1 MDAFSTMDFA
11 WSEEEERFRAELE
24 GFVVEHLP
32 EDWDRPPGSLGSSVW
47 SPATGAFAEALAQH
61 GLLVPSWPKEYG
73 GNAASSWQ
81 QQIVA
86 EVMWANGEPRGPQ
99 YMNVNWIGPA
109 LIEFGTGEQ
118 RERFL
123 GPMAA
128 GSVVWCQGF
137 SEPDAGSDLASIR
150 TRAER
155 DGISY
160 IVNGRKIW
168 TSYADTAQYCFLL
181 VRTGTDAAR
190 HRGLSVLLVPM
201 NTPGI
206 EVRKIPAIVGD
217 HAFHELTFTDVV
229 VAESARLGAENGG
242 WAVVVRTL
250 ANERV
255 GLPRYIRGEQV
266 LDLVAQWAEKAG
278 ILEQERVLALLGE
291 AFAACEAARLLV
303 YRVVDERAK
312 GRPPSGL
319 ANVARVAAVEAERMV
334 ADATVE
340 LMGEEGL
347 VSGRLADVQHR
358 NSLAVGLAGGTFEVQ
373 LNLVSQLVLDL
384 PRSETG
390 VRPAGQSAEK

>member
-1 MDAFSTMDFA
+1 MEFA
-11 WSEEEERFRAELE
+11 WSEEDERFRAELE
-24 GFVVEHLP
+24 GFVETHLP
-32 EDWDRPPGSLGSSVW
+32 DDWDRPPGSLGSSLW
-47 SPATGAFAEALAQH
+47 SPATAAFARALAEH
-61 GLLVPSWPKEYG
+61 GLLVPSWPEEYG

-109 LIEFGTGEQ
+109 LIQFGSDEQ

-123 GPMAA
+123 APMAA
-128 GSVVWCQGF
+128 GAVVWCQGF
-137 SEPDAGSDLASIR
+137 SEPDSGSDLASIR

-155 DGISY
+155 DGTSY
-160 IVNGRKIW
+160 VINGRKIW

-181 VRTGTDAAR
+181 VRTGTEAER
-190 HRGLSVLLVPM
+190 HRGLTVLLVPM
-201 NTPGI
+201 DVPGI

-217 HAFHELTFTDVV
+217 HAFHEVTFSDVV
-229 VAESARLGAENGG
+229 VPESARLGEENGG
-242 WAVVVRTL
+242 WAVVLRAL

-266 LDLVAQWAEKAG
+266 LDLLAQWAEKVG

-291 AFAACEAARLLV
+291 ALTACEAARLLV

-319 ANVARVAAVEAERMV
+319 ANVARVAAVEAERIV
-334 ADATVE
+334 ADVVVE
-340 LMGEEGL
+340 LMGETGL
-347 VSGRLADVQHR
+347 TSGELADVQQR

-373 LNLVSQLVLDL
+373 LNLISQMVLDL

-390 VRPAGQSAEK
+390 VRPTGPGAGR

>member
-1 MDAFSTMDFA
+1 MEFA

-24 GFVVEHLP
+24 GFVETHLP

-47 SPATGAFAEALAQH
+47 SPATGAFAEALARH

-109 LIEFGTGEQ
+109 LIQFGSPEQ

-123 GPMAA
+123 APMAA

-137 SEPDAGSDLASIR
+137 SEPDSGSDLASIR

-155 DGISY
+155 DGTSY
-160 IVNGRKIW
+160 VVNGRKIW

-181 VRTGTDAAR
+181 VRTGTESAR

-201 NTPGI
+201 ETPGI

-217 HAFHELTFTDVV
+217 HAFHEVTFTDVV
-229 VAESARLGAENGG
+229 VPESARLGEENGG
-242 WAVVVRTL
+242 WAVVIRAL

-266 LDLVAQWAEKAG
+266 LDLVAQWAEEAG
-278 ILEQERVLALLGE
+278 ILDQERVLALLGE
-291 AFAACEAARLLV
+291 ALASCEAARMLV

-319 ANVARVAAVEAERMV
+319 ANVARVAAVEAERIV
-334 ADATVE
+334 ADAVVE
-340 LMGEEGL
+340 IMGEEGL
-347 VSGRLADVQHR
+347 VSGRLADVQQR

-373 LNLVSQLVLDL
+373 LNLISQLVLDL
-384 PRSETG
+384 PRG
-390 VRPAGQSAEK
+390 DVVVRPSGQESGR

>member
-1 MDAFSTMDFA
+1 
-11 WSEEEERFRAELE
+11 
-24 GFVVEHLP
+24 
-32 EDWDRPPGSLGSSVW
+32 
-47 SPATGAFAEALAQH
+47 
-61 GLLVPSWPKEYG
+61 
-73 GNAASSWQ
+73 
-81 QQIVA
+81 
-86 EVMWANGEPRGPQ
+86 
-99 YMNVNWIGPA
+99 
-109 LIEFGTGEQ
+109 
-118 RERFL
+118 
-123 GPMAA
+123 MAA

-155 DGISY
+155 DGTSY

-181 VRTGTDAAR
+181 VRTGTDEAR
-190 HRGLSVLLVPM
+190 HRGLTVLLVPM
-201 NTPGI
+201 DTPGI

-217 HAFHELTFTDVV
+217 HAFHELTFTDVAV
-229 VAESARLGAENGG
+229 PESARLGGENGG
-242 WAVVVRTL
+242 WAVVVRAL

-278 ILEQERVLALLGE
+278 LLDQERVLALLGE
-291 AFAACEAARLLV
+291 AFAACEAARVLV

-312 GRPPSGL
+312 GRPPSGS

-347 VSGRLADVQHR
+347 APGMLADVQHR

-390 VRPAGQSAEK
+390 VRPAGPPAEK

>member
-1 MDAFSTMDFA
+1 MEFA

-24 GFVVEHLP
+24 GFVETHLP

-47 SPATGAFAEALAQH
+47 SPATGAFAEALARH
-61 GLLVPSWPKEYG
+61 GLLGPSWPKEYG

-109 LIEFGTGEQ
+109 LIQFGSPEQ

-123 GPMAA
+123 APMAA

-137 SEPDAGSDLASIR
+137 SEPDSGSDLASIR

-155 DGISY
+155 DGTSY
-160 IVNGRKIW
+160 VVNGRKIW

-181 VRTGTDAAR
+181 VRTGTESAR

-201 NTPGI
+201 ETPGI

-217 HAFHELTFTDVV
+217 HAFHEVTFTDVV
-229 VAESARLGAENGG
+229 VPESARLGEENGG
-242 WAVVVRTL
+242 WAVVIRAL

-266 LDLVAQWAEKAG
+266 LDLVAQWAEEAG
-278 ILEQERVLALLGE
+278 ILDQERVLALLGE
-291 AFAACEAARLLV
+291 ALASCEAARMLV

-319 ANVARVAAVEAERMV
+319 ANVARVAAVEAERIV
-334 ADATVE
+334 ADAVVE
-340 LMGEEGL
+340 IMGEEGL
-347 VSGRLADVQHR
+347 VSGRLADVQQR

-373 LNLVSQLVLDL
+373 LNLISQLVLDL
-384 PRSETG
+384 PRG
-390 VRPAGQSAEK
+390 DVVVRPSGQESGR

>member
-1 MDAFSTMDFA
+1 MDFA
-11 WSEEEERFRAELE
+11 WSEEDERFRAELE
-24 GFVVEHLP
+24 GFVEAHLP
-32 EDWDRPPGSLGSSVW
+32 EDWDRPPGTLGSSTW
-47 SPATGAFAEALAQH
+47 SPATAAFARALAQH
-61 GLLVPSWPKEYG
+61 GLLVPSWPEEYG

-109 LIEFGTGEQ
+109 LIQFGSDEQ
-118 RERFL
+118 RARFL
-123 GPMAA
+123 APMAA

-137 SEPDAGSDLASIR
+137 SEPDAGSDLASVR

-155 DGISY
+155 DGTSY
-160 IVNGRKIW
+160 VINGRKIW

-181 VRTGTDAAR
+181 VRTGTEVDR
-190 HRGLSVLLVPM
+190 HRGLTVLLVPM
-201 NTPGI
+201 ETPGI

-217 HAFHELTFTDVV
+217 HAFHEVTFSDVV
-229 VAESARLGAENGG
+229 VPESARLGDENGG
-242 WAVVVRTL
+242 WAVVLRAL

-255 GLPRYIRGEQV
+255 GLPRYVRGEQI
-266 LDLVAQWAEKAG
+266 LDLVAQWAEKKG
-278 ILEQERVLALLGE
+278 VLDQERTLALLGE
-291 AFAACEAARLLV
+291 AQAACEAARLLV

-334 ADATVE
+334 ADVVVE

-347 VSGRLADVQHR
+347 ASGALADVQHR

-390 VRPAGQSAEK
+390 VRPGGQVSGR

>member
-1 MDAFSTMDFA
+1 MDFA
-11 WSEEEERFRAELE
+11 WSEEDEQFRAELE
-24 GFVVEHLP
+24 GFVETHLP
-32 EDWDRPPGSLGSSVW
+32 KDWDRPPGSLGSSLW
-47 SPATGAFAEALAQH
+47 NPSTAAFARALAQH
-61 GLLVPSWPKEYG
+61 GLLVPSWPEEYG

-109 LIEFGTGEQ
+109 LIQFGSDEQ
-118 RERFL
+118 RARL
-123 GPMAA
+123 LAPMAS

-137 SEPDAGSDLASIR
+137 SEPDSGSDLASIR

-155 DGISY
+155 DGASY
-160 IVNGRKIW
+160 VVNGRKIW

-181 VRTGTDAAR
+181 VRTGTEAAR

-201 NTPGI
+201 ETPGI

-217 HAFHELTFTDVV
+217 HAFHEVTFSDVV
-229 VAESARLGAENGG
+229 VPESARLGDENGG
-242 WAVVVRTL
+242 WAVVLRAL

-278 ILEQERVLALLGE
+278 ILQQERVLALLGE
-291 AFAACEAARLLV
+291 ALASCEAARLLV

-319 ANVARVAAVEAERMV
+319 ANVARVAAVEAERVV
-334 ADATVE
+334 ADVVVE

-347 VSGRLADVQHR
+347 VSGGLADVQQR

-373 LNLVSQLVLDL
+373 LNLISQLVLDL

-390 VRPAGQSAEK
+390 VRPNGPAPGR

>member
-1 MDAFSTMDFA
+1 MDFA

-24 GFVVEHLP
+24 GFVETHLP
-32 EDWDRPPGSLGSSVW
+32 ADWDRPPGSLGSSTW
-47 SPATGAFAEALAQH
+47 TPATAAFAQALAEH

-109 LIEFGTGEQ
+109 LIQFGSAAQ
-118 RERFL
+118 REHFL
-123 GPMAA
+123 APMAA
-128 GSVVWCQGF
+128 GSVAWCQGF
-137 SEPDAGSDLASIR
+137 SEPDSGSDLASIR

-155 DGISY
+155 DGTSY

-168 TSYADTAQYCFLL
+168 TSYADTARYCFLL
-181 VRTGTDAAR
+181 VRTGTEAAR

-201 NTPGI
+201 DSSGI

-217 HAFHELTFTDVV
+217 HAFHEVTFTDVV
-229 VAESARLGAENGG
+229 VPESARLGEENGG
-242 WAVVVRTL
+242 WAVVIRAL

-255 GLPRYIRGEQV
+255 GLPRYVRGEQI
-266 LDLVAQWAEKAG
+266 LDLVAAWADTAG
-278 ILEQERVLALLGE
+278 ILDQPRVLALLGE
-291 AFAACEAARLLV
+291 ALASCEAARLLV

-319 ANVARVAAVEAERMV
+319 ANVARVAAVEAERIV
-334 ADATVE
+334 ADVVVE

-347 VSGRLADVQHR
+347 VSGGLADVQQR
-358 NSLAVGLAGGTFEVQ
+358 NALAVGLAGGTFEVQ
-373 LNLVSQLVLDL
+373 LNLISQLVLDL
-384 PRSETG
+384 PRSDVG
-390 VRPAGQSAEK
+390 VRPSAEVPERTTR

>member
-1 MDAFSTMDFA
+1 MEFA

-24 GFVVEHLP
+24 GFVETHLP

-47 SPATGAFAEALAQH
+47 SPATGAFAEALARH

-109 LIEFGTGEQ
+109 LIQFGSPEQ

-123 GPMAA
+123 APMAA

-137 SEPDAGSDLASIR
+137 SEPDSGSDLASIR

-155 DGISY
+155 DGTSY
-160 IVNGRKIW
+160 VVNGRKIW

-181 VRTGTDAAR
+181 VRTGTEAAR

-201 NTPGI
+201 DTSGI

-217 HAFHELTFTDVV
+217 HAFHEVTFTDVV
-229 VAESARLGAENGG
+229 VPESARLGEENGG
-242 WAVVVRTL
+242 WAVVIRAL

-266 LDLVAQWAEKAG
+266 LDLVAQWAEEAG
-278 ILEQERVLALLGE
+278 ILDQERVLALLGE
-291 AFAACEAARLLV
+291 AFASCEAARMLV

-319 ANVARVAAVEAERMV
+319 ANVARVAAVEAERIV
-334 ADATVE
+334 ADAVVE
-340 LMGEEGL
+340 IMGEEGL
-347 VSGRLADVQHR
+347 VSGRLADVQQR

-373 LNLVSQLVLDL
+373 LNLISQLVLDL
-384 PRSETG
+384 PRSDVG
-390 VRPAGQSAEK
+390 VRSSGQESDR

>member
-1 MDAFSTMDFA
+1 MEFA

-24 GFVVEHLP
+24 GFVETHLP

-47 SPATGAFAEALAQH
+47 SPATGAFAEALARH

-109 LIEFGTGEQ
+109 LIQFGSPEQ

-123 GPMAA
+123 APMAA

-137 SEPDAGSDLASIR
+137 SEPDSGSDLASIR

-155 DGISY
+155 DGTSY
-160 IVNGRKIW
+160 VVNGRKIW

-181 VRTGTDAAR
+181 VRTGTESAR

-201 NTPGI
+201 ETPGI

-217 HAFHELTFTDVV
+217 HAFHEVTFTDVV
-229 VAESARLGAENGG
+229 VPESARLGEENGG
-242 WAVVVRTL
+242 WAVVIRAL

-266 LDLVAQWAEKAG
+266 LDLVAQWAEGAG
-278 ILEQERVLALLGE
+278 ILDQERVLALLGE
-291 AFAACEAARLLV
+291 ALASCEAARMLV

-319 ANVARVAAVEAERMV
+319 ANVARVAAVEAERIV
-334 ADATVE
+334 ADAVVE
-340 LMGEEGL
+340 IMGEEGL
-347 VSGRLADVQHR
+347 VSGRLADVQQR

-373 LNLVSQLVLDL
+373 LNLISQLVLDL
-384 PRSETG
+384 PRG
-390 VRPAGQSAEK
+390 DVVVRPSGQESGR

>member
-1 MDAFSTMDFA
+1 MEFA

-24 GFVVEHLP
+24 GFVETHLP

-47 SPATGAFAEALAQH
+47 SPATGAFAEALARH

-109 LIEFGTGEQ
+109 LIQFGSPEQ

-123 GPMAA
+123 APMAA

-137 SEPDAGSDLASIR
+137 SEPDSGSDLASIR

-155 DGISY
+155 DGTSY
-160 IVNGRKIW
+160 VVNGRKIW

-181 VRTGTDAAR
+181 VRTGTESAR

-201 NTPGI
+201 ETPGI

-217 HAFHELTFTDVV
+217 HAFHEVTFTDVV
-229 VAESARLGAENGG
+229 VPESARLGEENGG
-242 WAVVVRTL
+242 WAVVIRAL

-266 LDLVAQWAEKAG
+266 LDLVAQWAEGAE
-278 ILEQERVLALLGE
+278 ILDQERVLALLGE
-291 AFAACEAARLLV
+291 ALASCEAARMLV

-319 ANVARVAAVEAERMV
+319 ANVARVAAVEAERIV
-334 ADATVE
+334 ADAVVE
-340 LMGEEGL
+340 IMGEEGL
-347 VSGRLADVQHR
+347 VSGRLADVQQR

-373 LNLVSQLVLDL
+373 LNLISQLVLDL
-384 PRSETG
+384 PRG
-390 VRPAGQSAEK
+390 DVVVRPSGQESGR